1 MGNSSASDKLSLTN
15 DGTLTLFFIGVGSA
29 FTKVHY
35 QTNLLLIKGEDHLLI
50 DCGTK
55 ASQAFYELGLPITE
69 IRNFFITH
77 SHADHIGG
85 LEEVMLMGRYAA
97 RRKPNIVINSAY
109 QHLLWDMSLRGGA
122 SFNEETASANLGFG
136 DLWNVIKPRWLSNCP
151 RETWEAD
158 VGSINLKYFRTKHI
172 PELPTSWENSF
183 WSCGLLIDNR
193 ILFTGDTRF
202 DPELIESFCSLF
214 PVEVIFHDCQ
224 FYTGGVH
231 TSLDELIT
239 LPEEIRRKTY
249 LVHYGD
255 NFKDFIP
262 KIEQN
267 RFLGL
272 TEQWKKYPFPA
283 P

>member
-1 MGNSSASDKLSLTN
+1 
-15 DGTLTLFFIGVGSA
+15 
-29 FTKVHY
+29 
-35 QTNLLLIKGEDHLLI
+35 
-50 DCGTK
+50 
-55 ASQAFYELGLPITE
+55 
-69 IRNFFITH
+69 
-77 SHADHIGG
+77 
-85 LEEVMLMGRYAA
+85 
-97 RRKPNIVINSAY
+97 
-109 QHLLWDMSLRGGA
+109 
-122 SFNEETASANLGFG
+122 
-136 DLWNVIKPRWLSNCP
+136 
-151 RETWEAD
+151 
-158 VGSINLKYFRTKHI
+158 
-172 PELPTSWENSF
+172 
-183 WSCGLLIDNR
+183 
-193 ILFTGDTRF
+193 
-202 DPELIESFCSLF
+202 
-214 PVEVIFHDCQ
+214 VIFHDCQ